1 MLKGI
6 IKKYNFFI
14 IYNRL
19 INSLNNKNFFCHLL
33 TVISNKNYS
42 HFVSLLSNQS
52 SQLNYNQNKQT
63 YIFINNKLSR
73 RNPAKIIYERCFL
86 FLQGAC
92 FGS

>member
-19 INSLNNKNFFCHLL
+19 INSLNNKNFFCHL
-33 TVISNKNYS
+33 
-42 HFVSLLSNQS
+42 FSLLSNQS

-63 YIFINNKLSR
+63 YIFINNTLSR